1 MVGVLGAFSELD
13 STTHAIEELKRQGF
27 RDLDVYTPAPRHEI
41 EHAVHPPVS
50 KVRLFTLIGGLL
62 GTTFGYWVAI
72 WTSTYWPLVV
82 GGKAVA
88 SWIPYTIIGFE
99 MMVMIGGLAT
109 VAAIFILGGLPRL
122 TKTVGYDPRFS
133 NASFGVFVRCTPDK
147 AANAESILREQG
159 AAEVR
164 RER

>member
-1 MVGVLGAFSELD
+1 MVGVLGAFNELD
-13 STTHAIEELKRQGF
+13 ATTHAIEELKRQGF
-27 RDLDVYTPAPRHEI
+27 RDFDVYTPTPRHEI

-62 GTTFGYWVAI
+62 GTTFGYWIAI
-72 WTSTYWPLVV
+72 WTSEYWPLVV
-82 GGKAVA
+82 GGKAIK
-88 SWIPYTIIGFE
+88 SWIPYTVIGFE
-99 MMVMIGGLAT
+99 MMVMVGALSA
-109 VAAIFILGGLPRL
+109 VFSMFALGGLPRL

-133 NASFGVFVRCTPDK
+133 NASFGIFVRCTPDR
-147 AANAESILREQG
+147 ASGVESILREHG